1 MKATGTMFPIHPM
14 FRRFIMTKSLVFALN
29 SSVKSGRLWQVRRMV
44 GQQLAVLGGTAISV
58 VLLAAAPGIAIP
70 VPPGVGAGSAAFSPA
85 GGPRRPG
92 PSAMS
97 RRPMQIAAAQP
108 PGCQGVIA
116 VKGRQHRR

>member
-1 MKATGTMFPIHPM
+1 MTTPRTSAMKA
-14 FRRFIMTKSLVFALN
+14 
-29 SSVKSGRLWQVRRMV
+29 
-44 GQQLAVLGGTAISV
+44 SV
-58 VLLAAAPGIAIP
+58 VPPGFRKSHGFCYHHISELVIASLTIFICVVVPAIAIP